1 MTPIFKVRPIAV
13 MQPLPGTGIPDG
25 EDLIAYCAR
34 VSNPGNQG
42 RFDTAEK
49 LLDYCRRNAH
59 WSVFEMGEAIVEVE
73 VPRDISRQVLRHR
86 SFNFQEFSQ
95 RYSDQFSFTVRDV
108 RREHPTNRQ
117 SSIDDFTCGEKQEFL
132 KDCHS
137 MALIAQDMY
146 EKWRK
151 RGAAKECARVF
162 LPEGLTM
169 SRFYMKGNMR
179 NWFHYL
185 SVREGNG
192 TQLEHQELARAIR
205 ECLIPHYA
213 SVILE
218 ESDGRELA

>member
-13 MQPLPGTGIPDG
+13 MQPLPNTGIPDG

-34 VSNPGNQG
+34 VSNPGNQDN
-42 RFDTAEK
+42 FDTAEK

-117 SSIDDFTCGEKQEFL
+117 SSIDDFGWGEKQEFQ
-132 KDCHS
+132 KDCHTIAL
-137 MALIAQDMY
+137 MAQNMY

-179 NWFHYL
+179 SWFHYL

-205 ECLIPHYA
+205 ACLIPHYA
-213 SVILE
+213 LVILE
-218 ESDGRELA
+218 ESHGRELA

>member
-1 MTPIFKVRPIAV
+1 MNEIFKVRPIAV
-13 MQPLPGTGIPDG
+13 MQPLPNTGIPDG

-42 RFDTAEK
+42 QFDTADK
-49 LLDYCRRNAH
+49 LLAYCRRNAH

-73 VPRDISRQVLRHR
+73 IPRDISRQVIRHR

-95 RYSDQFSFTVRDV
+95 RYSDQFTFTVRDV

-117 SSIDDFTCGEKQEFL
+117 SSIDDFTSREKAEFER
-132 KDCHS
+132 DCRAA
-137 MALIAQDMY
+137 ALAAQALYD
-146 EKWRK
+146 KWRD

-205 ECLIPHYA
+205 ACLIPLYA

-218 ESDGRELA
+218 GG

>member
-1 MTPIFKVRPIAV
+1 MNEIFKVRPIAV

-34 VSNPGNQG
+34 VSNPDNQEE
-42 RFDTAEK
+42 FDTAEK
-49 LLDYCRRNAH
+49 LLAYCRRNAH

-73 VPRDISRQVLRHR
+73 VPRDISRQVIRHR

-95 RYSDQFSFTVRDV
+95 RYSDQFTFTVRDV

-117 SSIDDFTCGEKQEFL
+117 SSVDDFSDRDKAEFAE
-132 KDCHS
+132 DCRS

-146 EKWRK
+146 DKWRS

-185 SVREGNG
+185 SVRDGNG
-192 TQLEHQELARAIR
+192 TQLEHQKLAKAIR
-205 ECLIPHYA
+205 ECLMPHYA
-213 SVILE
+213 SVILGGAE
-218 ESDGRELA
+218 DG

>member
-1 MTPIFKVRPIAV
+1 MNEIFRVRPIAV
-13 MQPLPGTGIPDG
+13 MQPLPDSGIPNG

-34 VSNPGNQG
+34 VSNPGNQDN
-42 RFDTAEK
+42 FDTAEG
-49 LLDYCRRNAH
+49 LLDYCRRHAH

-95 RYSDQFSFTVRDV
+95 RYSDQFTFTVRDV
-108 RREHPTNRQ
+108 RRQHPTNRQ
-117 SSIDDFTCGEKQEFL
+117 SSIDDFSPLEKTQFEY
-132 KDCHS
+132 DCR
-137 MALIAQDMY
+137 ALAAMAQDLY
-146 EKWRK
+146 DKWRAK
-151 RGAAKECARVF
+151 GAAKECARVF

-205 ECLIPHYA
+205 ACLIPYYA
-213 SVILE
+213 AVIVE
-218 ESDGRELA
+218 RSGDG

>member
-1 MTPIFKVRPIAV
+1 MSQIFRVRPIAV
-13 MQPLPGTGIPDG
+13 MQPLPDSGIPDG
-25 EDLIAYCAR
+25 EDLISYCAR
-34 VSNPGNQG
+34 VSSPHKQDE
-42 RFDTAEK
+42 FATADK

-73 VPRDISRQVLRHR
+73 IPRDISRQAIRHR

-95 RYSDQFSFTVRDV
+95 RYSDMFSFVVREL

-117 SSIDDFTCGEKQEFL
+117 SSIDNFSAPEKAEFED
-132 KDCHS
+132 DCRS

-146 EKWRK
+146 DKWRA

-179 NWFHYL
+179 DWFHYL

-192 TQLEHQELARAIR
+192 TQLEHVQLAKAIR
-205 ECLIPHYA
+205 ECLMPYYA
-213 SVILE
+213 SVLAE
-218 ESDGRELA
+218 QTDG